1 MIEIL
6 ITIPRNYPHE
16 NYLLEKLKGAFD
28 PNLHSFSFEE
38 SGSISSPR
46 FESAKF
52 DIEPMGL
59 PAHDFGIGDF
69 FLTYSEPN

>member
-46 FESAKF
+46 F
-52 DIEPMGL
+52 
-59 PAHDFGIGDF
+59 
-69 FLTYSEPN
+69 